1 MYLLQTTQTPFQRR
15 ALEKY
20 PFTRLLAA
28 SALYIIAVHRVRTD
42 SYSWVPLATI
52 RHAIHLLQPAEA
64 QAKTRKRDAGMIP
77 AVKSVQ
83 SKN

>member
-20 PFTRLLAA
+20 SFTRLLAA
-28 SALYIIAVHRVRTD
+28 SALYIIAVHHVRAD
-42 SYSWVPLATI
+42 KNSLAPLARI
-52 RHAIHLLQPAEA
+52 RHALHLLQPAEA